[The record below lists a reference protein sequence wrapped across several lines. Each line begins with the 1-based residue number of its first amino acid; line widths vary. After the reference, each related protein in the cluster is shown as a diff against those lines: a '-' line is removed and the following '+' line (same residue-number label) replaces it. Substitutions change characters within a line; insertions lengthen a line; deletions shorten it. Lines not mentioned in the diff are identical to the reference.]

1 MHTRL
6 AETMDFVEEQRRSL
20 LESFHGVPIERLSR
34 RAGTDGWSVAEI
46 LDHLQI
52 VESGVARLIAK
63 RVAKARETG
72 LGDETSTAS
81 VMSSFDQH
89 QARLDSAKMQAPEMV
104 RPRSDVDPAA
114 AVHALEDSRQAL
126 RSAVRTADGL
136 AIGEIRHNHAILG
149 ELDLY
154 QWLIFLGQHER
165 RHTRQIERTLKSIP
179 E

>member
-1 MHTRL
+1 MGILPTKNTSSQRSVPIVVSAFRFTQMHTRL

-63 RVAKARETG
+63 RVAKAREAG

-81 VMSSFDQH
+81 V
-89 QARLDSAKMQAPEMV
+89 
-104 RPRSDVDPAA
+104 
-114 AVHALEDSRQAL
+114 
-126 RSAVRTADGL
+126 
-136 AIGEIRHNHAILG
+136 
-149 ELDLY
+149 
-154 QWLIFLGQHER
+154 
-165 RHTRQIERTLKSIP
+165 
-179 E
+179 